1 VYTLQYMHTRTLG
14 PRIHRKSSPAPIE
27 TYWALSE
34 NCHQRKDWSA
44 AMSQAMCHMTASLE
58 EKHTASRRPRMV
70 RYSNAFDITLMSA
83 DTKGMRRLGVYLNR
97 ADTGTP
103 ATR

>member
-1 VYTLQYMHTRTLG
+1 
-14 PRIHRKSSPAPIE
+14 
-27 TYWALSE
+27 
-34 NCHQRKDWSA
+34 
-44 AMSQAMCHMTASLE
+44 MSQAMCHMTASLE